1 MWGEKS
7 ACDCSPLPGL
17 VYFVNTPVS
26 KRSSPGAEDRVVE
39 SMGRTPER
47 VERLLDNKQI
57 DVVLDELWQAVVL
70 DGADPTHLVVIGIR
84 SRGEVLAE
92 RLATCLA
99 KRLKRSVPC
108 GTLDITLYRDD
119 LNDPQ
124 GEGQPTVRSTEIDF
138 NVDGRLVLLVD
149 DVLHTGRSVR
159 AAMDALVDLG
169 RPRAVRLAVL
179 VDRGGREFPI
189 QANYVGIHPDVPDD
203 QAVRVYL
210 TETDGR
216 DEVVV
221 D

>member
-1 MWGEKS
+1 M
-7 ACDCSPLPGL
+7 
-17 VYFVNTPVS
+17 
-26 KRSSPGAEDRVVE
+26 
-39 SMGRTPER
+39 
-47 VERLLDNKQI
+47 ERLLDAKQI
-57 DVVLDELWQAVVL
+57 DAALHKLCQAVAA
-70 DGADPTHLVVIGIR
+70 DCADPTHLVVIGIR

-92 RLATCLA
+92 RLAVRLA
-99 KRLKRSVPC
+99 KRLSQSVPC

-203 QAVRVYL
+203 QAVRVHL